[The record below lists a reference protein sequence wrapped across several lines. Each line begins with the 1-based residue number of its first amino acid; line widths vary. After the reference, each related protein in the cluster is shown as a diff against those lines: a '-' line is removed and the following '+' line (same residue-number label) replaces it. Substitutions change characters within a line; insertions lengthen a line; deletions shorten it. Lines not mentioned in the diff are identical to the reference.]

1 MLLIMFLFTM
11 VKFSQKNSLGKDIIM
26 RVFEADTLLSAAKQ
40 HATEYKEL
48 RSQMTN
54 LKIAFL
60 TRITGFWNIPAYP
73 MPT

>member
-1 MLLIMFLFTM
+1 
-11 VKFSQKNSLGKDIIM
+11 M

-40 HATEYKEL
+40 RATEYKEL

-60 TRITGFWNIPAYP
+60 TRITGFWNILAYP